1 MQFSSYFVT
10 EAGLSLI
17 TRLLSGTE
25 MVWGEVVF
33 TSDTL
38 TSSSTS
44 VSDKICGGNVVAA
57 FTQDTVQLS
66 CSLTNTYP
74 NCVSGNA
81 KSLAIFAK
89 IAGDSQYSLALA
101 AVLDSSLPIPAYSI
115 SDMSSLV
122 RILVSLSLTM
132 ANGVIQS
139 LDIVEPNVYA
149 LATDLQTEITERE
162 DLSSSYDAFSNRV
175 VTTHT
180 SNSDTS
186 GDNQSIYGSKTFM
199 NYTYFNSGVSISGVI
214 KMPSSYVTPE
224 IQVVRE
230 SGKRSSYMNLS
241 LPQVSNESNVTLFK
255 VQATRDSST
264 KDLIS
269 FFTYSTTLGSCVMWV
284 SSKVDFSDTTHFD
297 DTVTFDSGGVSFL
310 SDIFIDGVGVTGSAT
325 VSATLTYASDVILN
339 DNVTIRSTSS
349 GSNQTYIGTSLYPI
363 DHVYANH
370 LHGVTS
376 YSSRDNAHMRV
387 VVPKGA
393 LACIYGVTALAGT
406 TFKVSVDQYKEAT
419 LSGAEGTHYVTEGI
433 YVAITSNVSTSGAL
447 LAMMIDYLR

>member
-10 EAGLSLI
+10 EAGLGLI
-17 TRLLSGTE
+17 ARLLSGTE

-74 NCVSGNA
+74 NCVAGNA

-89 IAGDSQYSLALA
+89 IAGDSQYSLVLA

-132 ANGVIQS
+132 ANGVVQS

-149 LATDLQTEITERE
+149 LATDLQTEITARE
-162 DLSSSYDAFSNRV
+162 DLSSSYDAFSDRV

-180 SNSDTS
+180 SSSDTS

-199 NYTYFNSGVSISGVI
+199 NYTYFNSGVSISGFI
-214 KMPSSYVTPE
+214 KMPSSYATPE
-224 IQVVRE
+224 IQVVRQ
-230 SGKRSSYMNLS
+230 SGKRSSYMNIS

-264 KDLIS
+264 KDIIS
-269 FFTYSTTLGSCVMWV
+269 FSTASTTLGSGTLDFYTSTYFGGSVM
-284 SSKVDFSDTTHFD
+284 FD
-297 DTVTFDSGGVSFL
+297 DTVTFESGEVSFL
-310 SDIFIDGVGVTGSAT
+310 SNIFLDDITITGSAIINAYT
-325 VSATLTYASDVILN
+325 TFNGDIQPGGLSVAIG
-339 DNVTIRSTSS
+339 SS
-349 GSNQTYIGTSLYPI
+349 GSQFNAVYSKRFFGVIPYPQRFDDI
-363 DHVYANH
+363 A
-370 LHGVTS
+370 TI
-376 YSSRDNAHMRV
+376 
-387 VVPKGA
+387 VVPNGGII
-393 LACIYGVTALAGT
+393 CVYGVTKLAGE
-406 TFKVSVDQYKEAT
+406 TFIVSANSIREGRLNGTAGDKYVS
-419 LSGAEGTHYVTEGI
+419 SGT
-433 YVAITSNVSTSGAL
+433 YVALSSAGTGGSVGTI
-447 LAMMIDYLR
+447 LAMRISN